1 MKEKTFN
8 ISYKVIIIVLAVL
21 LVLVFSSV
29 VLLAI
34 GANPLKAFYKML
46 FEPLTRAGHIKEIII
61 RAIPLCIV
69 ALGVCIAYR
78 SGIINI
84 GAEGQMYMG
93 LIAFTGFAL
102 LFPNMPKFFGLL
114 LAILA
119 SAIAGGIWG
128 FIPGILKAKLNV
140 SELLSTVMLNYT
152 AAQLYSLCLRTV
164 YMDPTSSTP
173 MSVKLSKSYSLSKLS
188 SPVHTGL
195 FIALIA
201 AIIVFILMWYTT
213 TGYKMRAV
221 GLGSRAARYGGIN
234 VAFYTV
240 LAMVLAGALA
250 GVAGAIEI
258 AGVHHRAIEG
268 VTNNYGFS
276 GVVVALFGGLHPAGI
291 IPASFLFGLLIYG
304 STFAATQLSVPA
316 NIVQVMQGITIL
328 VIVTAQMI
336 MSDKYLQD
344 RIKRKFKIKIV
355 ENETGEKSV
364 LDKIKDLFRSCFKK
378 LFSREG
384 DKK

>member
-8 ISYKVIIIVLAVL
+8 ISYKTIIIVLAVL
-21 LVLVFSSV
+21 LVLLFSSI

-46 FEPLTRAGHIKEIII
+46 FEPLTKTGHIKEIII
-61 RAIPLCIV
+61 RAIPLCII

-102 LFPNMPKFFGLL
+102 LCPNMPKFFALL
-114 LAILA
+114 FAFFFA
-119 SAIAGGIWG
+119 AIAGGIWG

-152 AAQLYSLCLRTV
+152 AAQLYSLCLRTI

-173 MSVKLSKSYSLSKLS
+173 MSVRLSKSYSLSRIS

-195 FIALIA
+195 FFALIFA
-201 AIIVFILMWYTT
+201 VLVFILMWYTT

-234 VAFYTV
+234 VALYTV

-268 VTNNYGFS
+268 ITNNYGFS

-344 RIKRKFKIKIV
+344 RIKRKLKLNIV
-355 ENETGEKSV
+355 KSEVEEKGL
-364 LDKIKDLFRSCFKK
+364 LDKTKDLFKLWFKK
-378 LFSREG
+378 LFNKKEG
-384 DKK
+384 TK